1 MKMKISQY
9 TGFSLIEMPK
19 GSHRVVRKETNR
31 RNNMVVQLPTIHDL
45 NRSWIGADRFFERF
59 ASMPTYEDNSYPRFN
74 VTKDG
79 VKYQIEIALA
89 GYKKENITIERV
101 DGRLEIRGE
110 KNLKDVADESYLH
123 RGITRKAFKRAFT
136 ITDDVLVDGAEII
149 DGILTV
155 DLHVEIPEEKR
166 PKIIDIT

>member
-1 MKMKISQY
+1 
-9 TGFSLIEMPK
+9 
-19 GSHRVVRKETNR
+19 
-31 RNNMVVQLPTIHDL
+31 MVIQVPTIHDL
-45 NRSWIGADRFFERF
+45 QRSWIGADRFFETF

-74 VTKDG
+74 VTKNG
-79 VKYQIEIALA
+79 VSYQIEIALA

-123 RGITRKAFKRAFT
+123 RGITRKAFKRGFT
-136 ITDDVLVDGAEII
+136 ISDDVEIDGAAFV

-166 PKIIDIT
+166 PKNIDID

>member
-1 MKMKISQY
+1 
-9 TGFSLIEMPK
+9 
-19 GSHRVVRKETNR
+19 
-31 RNNMVVQLPTIHDL
+31 MVIQVPTIHDL
-45 NRSWIGADRFFERF
+45 QRSWIGADRFFERF

-74 VTKDG
+74 VTKNG
-79 VKYQIEIALA
+79 VNYQIEIALA

-123 RGITRKAFKRAFT
+123 RGITRKAFKRGFT
-136 ITDDVLVDGAEII
+136 ISDDVEIDGAAFV

-166 PKIIDIT
+166 PKNIDID

>member
-1 MKMKISQY
+1 
-9 TGFSLIEMPK
+9 
-19 GSHRVVRKETNR
+19 
-31 RNNMVVQLPTIHDL
+31 MVIQVPTIHDL
-45 NRSWIGADRFFERF
+45 QRSWIGADRFFERF

-74 VTKDG
+74 VTKNG
-79 VKYQIEIALA
+79 VSYQIEIALA

-123 RGITRKAFKRAFT
+123 RGITRKAFKRGFT
-136 ITDDVLVDGAEII
+136 ISDDVEIDGAAFV

-155 DLHVEIPEEKR
+155 NLHVEIPEEKR
-166 PKIIDIT
+166 PKNIDID

>member
-1 MKMKISQY
+1 
-9 TGFSLIEMPK
+9 
-19 GSHRVVRKETNR
+19 
-31 RNNMVVQLPTIHDL
+31 MVIQVPTIHDL
-45 NRSWIGADRFFERF
+45 QRSWIGADRFFERF

-74 VTKDG
+74 VTKNG
-79 VKYQIEIALA
+79 VSYQIEIALA

-110 KNLKDVADESYLH
+110 KNLKDVADESYLQ
-123 RGITRKAFKRAFT
+123 RGITRKAFKRGFT
-136 ITDDVLVDGAEII
+136 ISDDVEIDGAAFV

-166 PKIIDIT
+166 PKNIDID

>member
-1 MKMKISQY
+1 
-9 TGFSLIEMPK
+9 
-19 GSHRVVRKETNR
+19 
-31 RNNMVVQLPTIHDL
+31 MVVQLPTIHDL

-79 VKYQIEIALA
+79 DQYQIEIALA
-89 GYKKENITIERV
+89 GYKKENITVERIENI
-101 DGRLEIRGE
+101 LSIHGE
-110 KNLKDVADESYLH
+110 KSLKDVADESYLH
-123 RGITRKAFKRAFT
+123 RGITRKAFKRSFT
-136 ITDDVLVDGAEII
+136 ISDDVRIDNASFV

-166 PKIIDIT
+166 PRQINII

>member
-1 MKMKISQY
+1 
-9 TGFSLIEMPK
+9 
-19 GSHRVVRKETNR
+19 
-31 RNNMVVQLPTIHDL
+31 MVIQVPTIHDL
-45 NRSWIGADRFFERF
+45 QRSWIGADRFFERF

-74 VTKDG
+74 VTKNG
-79 VKYQIEIALA
+79 VSYQIEIALA

-123 RGITRKAFKRAFT
+123 RGITRKAFKRGFT
-136 ITDDVLVDGAEII
+136 ISDDVEIDGAAFV

-166 PKIIDIT
+166 PKNIDID

>member
-1 MKMKISQY
+1 LRCRKGLTASSERRQKERKMVIQ
-9 TGFSLIEMPK
+9 
-19 GSHRVVRKETNR
+19 V
-31 RNNMVVQLPTIHDL
+31 PTIHDL
-45 NRSWIGADRFFERF
+45 QRSWIGADRFFERF
-59 ASMPTYEDNSYPRFN
+59 ASMPAYEDNSYPRFN
-74 VTKDG
+74 VTKNG

-123 RGITRKAFKRAFT
+123 RGITRKAFKRGFT
-136 ITDDVLVDGAEII
+136 ISDDVEIDGAAFV

-155 DLHVEIPEEKR
+155 NLHVEIPEEKR
-166 PKIIDIT
+166 PKNIDIK

>member
-1 MKMKISQY
+1 MRCR
-9 TGFSLIEMPK
+9 K
-19 GSHRVVRKETNR
+19 GLTESSERRLR
-31 RNNMVVQLPTIHDL
+31 RNNMVVNTLPTIHDL
-45 NRSWIGADRFFERF
+45 HRSWIGADRFFERF

-136 ITDDVLVDGAEII
+136 ITDDVIVDKAEFI

-166 PKIIDIT
+166 PKIIDIV

>member
-1 MKMKISQY
+1 
-9 TGFSLIEMPK
+9 
-19 GSHRVVRKETNR
+19 
-31 RNNMVVQLPTIHDL
+31 MVIQVPTIHDL
-45 NRSWIGADRFFERF
+45 QRSWIGADRFFERF

-74 VTKDG
+74 VTKNG
-79 VKYQIEIALA
+79 VSYQIEIALA

-123 RGITRKAFKRAFT
+123 RGITRKAFKRGFT
-136 ITDDVLVDGAEII
+136 ISDDVEIDGASFI

-166 PKIIDIT
+166 PKNIDID